1 MQEQVMTPQE
11 ISEYLRVGIRTVYN
25 WIKRGELPAIRLGKT
40 YRIERT
46 DFDRFLRQRK
56 TVRRSRSWQRR
67 FDMAM
72 EKSQRAFRDYLIN
85 QGYDPEALSD
95 EEAERIL
102 NA

>member
-56 TVRRSRSWQRR
+56 TVRRSQSWQRR
-67 FDMAM
+67 FDTAM
-72 EKSQRAFRDYLIN
+72 GKSQRAFRDYLVN

-95 EEAERIL
+95 EEAEKIL

>member
-11 ISEYLRVGIRTVYN
+11 ISEYLRVGIRTVYD
-25 WIKRGELPAIRLGKT
+25 WIKKGELPAIRLGRT
-40 YRIERT
+40 YRIERA
-46 DFDRFLRQRK
+46 DFDRFLHQRK

-72 EKSQRAFRDYLIN
+72 EKSQRAFRNYLVN
-85 QGYDPEALSD
+85 KGYDPEALSD